1 MFGVLFILFIFFTQ
15 LNSFTARHTPYRRA
29 YTQLLMNEPTETI
42 AEAVQDAQDQLEA
55 VQDTL
60 PEEHQAQQEA
70 VEDALEDAEDAIDEM
85 EDAREAGDD
94 EAFSDAL
101 GHATAAVQ
109 TAQDE
114 LDILQDGVGYEDADQ
129 AELIESAEDTIEVVE
144 DELHTINDDDVDGE
158 LIVVVNEEEK
168 DAPERFMTPLEIV
181 RLFDYDPDNVVLYKA
196 RDIQDGSQE
205 GDQFLP
211 RDEDIDL
218 RDLNRFACLPSETPY
233 GATAD
238 DQTDEIENDALR
250 QDIERLRE
258 EYAVDVQDDAKGNFT
273 QVIVRDWPIPSDAY
287 NKDRTD
293 VMIRVPQGYPQQHPD
308 WVYVEEDLKLASG
321 GWPKK
326 HNRDRVPGWLALSW
340 HINKLEHVSWVPY
353 ETDLKWY
360 LDTFC
365 DHRLR
370 QGT

>member
-1 MFGVLFILFIFFTQ
+1 
-15 LNSFTARHTPYRRA
+15 
-29 YTQLLMNEPTETI
+29 MNEPTETI
-42 AEAVQDAQDQLEA
+42 AETVQDAQDQLEA

-60 PEEHQAQQEA
+60 PAEHQAQQEA

-85 EDAREAGDD
+85 EDARVANDD
-94 EAFSDAL
+94 EAFSNAL
-101 GHATAAVQ
+101 GHATAAIQ
-109 TAQDE
+109 AAQDE
-114 LDILQDGVGYEDADQ
+114 MDVLQDDVGYEDADQ
-129 AELIESAEDTIEVVE
+129 AELIESAEDAIEVVE
-144 DELHTINDDDVDGE
+144 DELHTIDDDKGDSDDDVDGE
-158 LIVVVNEEEK
+158 LIIVVNEEEK

-196 RDIQDGSQE
+196 RHIQDGSQE

-238 DQTDEIENDALR
+238 DLTDEIENDALR

-258 EYAVDVQDDAKGNFT
+258 EYAVDVQDDVKGNFT

-321 GWPKK
+321 GRPKRA
-326 HNRDRVPGWLALSW
+326 NRGRVPGWLALS
-340 HINKLEHVSWVPY
+340 
-353 ETDLKWY
+353 
-360 LDTFC
+360 
-365 DHRLR
+365 
-370 QGT
+370 

>member
-1 MFGVLFILFIFFTQ
+1 
-15 LNSFTARHTPYRRA
+15 
-29 YTQLLMNEPTETI
+29 MNEPTETI
-42 AEAVQDAQDQLEA
+42 AESVQEAQDQLEA
-55 VQDTL
+55 VQDAL
-60 PEEHQAQQEA
+60 PAEHQAQQEA
-70 VEDALEDAEDAIDEM
+70 VEDALEEAEDAIDDM
-85 EDAREAGDD
+85 EDASEAGDD

-101 GHATAAVQ
+101 GHAKAAVQ
-109 TAQDE
+109 AAQDH
-114 LDILQDGVGYEDADQ
+114 LDVLQDDVGFEDADQ
-129 AELIESAEDTIEVVE
+129 AELIEAAEDAIEFVE
-144 DELHTINDDDVDGE
+144 DELHAIDVDAGDDDDGDDGD

-181 RLFDYDPDNVVLYKA
+181 QLFEYDPDNVVLYKA
-196 RDIQDGSQE
+196 RDIQDGSRE

-211 RDEDIDL
+211 RDEEIDL

-238 DQTDEIENDALR
+238 DPADEIENDALR

-258 EYAVDVQDDAKGNFT
+258 EYEVDVQDDPKGNHT

-287 NKDRTD
+287 TKDRTD

-326 HNRDRVPGWLALSW
+326 HNRNRVPDWLALSW
-340 HINKLEHVSWVPY
+340 HVNKLDHVSWVPY